1 MESYTDFAGIYDE
14 FMEDTPYDQWA
25 SFIHEKL
32 KEYSI
37 SDGLLLDLGA
47 GTGEMTRRMRDLGF
61 DMIGVDNS
69 TEMLNVA
76 RNKEADSED
85 ILYLNQDMRE
95 FELYGTV
102 RGIMSVCDC
111 VNYVT
116 DPEDLLTVFK
126 LCNNYLDPK
135 GLLIFDFNT
144 KKKYEMIDD
153 ATIADVKDDA
163 AFIWDNFYDEEECIN
178 QYDITF
184 FKEDEKGL
192 YRRFDETHIQRGY
205 DLDEIKALIEKSG
218 LKFLD
223 AFDDY
228 RNKKAGRDSERI
240 VVICM
245 EQGK

>member
-14 FMEDTPYDQWA
+14 FMEDTPYNQWA
-25 SFIHEKL
+25 SFIREKL
-32 KEYSI
+32 IEYGI

-47 GTGEMTRRMRDLGF
+47 GTGEMTRRFRDLGF
-61 DMIGVDNS
+61 DMIGVDSS

-76 RNKEADSED
+76 RNKETNPED

-116 DPEDLLTVFK
+116 EPEELLTVFK

-135 GLLIFDFNT
+135 GILIFDFNT
-144 KKKYEMIDD
+144 KKKYEVIAD
-153 ATIADVKDDA
+153 ATITDVKDDA

-184 FKEDEKGL
+184 FKEDENGL
-192 YRRFDETHIQRGY
+192 YKRFDETHIQRGY

-228 RNKKAGRDSERI
+228 TKKKAGHDSERI

>member
-32 KEYSI
+32 KEYGI

-47 GTGEMTRRMRDLGF
+47 GTGEMTRRMRDRGF

-69 TEMLNVA
+69 TEMLNIA
-76 RNKEADSED
+76 RNKEENPEE

-111 VNYVT
+111 VNYIT
-116 DPEDLLTVFK
+116 DPEELLSVFK

-135 GLLIFDFNT
+135 GIFIFDFNT
-144 KKKYEMIDD
+144 KRKYEFIGD
-153 ATIADVKDDA
+153 ATISDVKEDA
-163 AFIWDNFYDEEECIN
+163 AFIWDNYYDEEECIN
-178 QYDITF
+178 EYDITF
-184 FKEDEKGL
+184 FKEDKEGL
-192 YRRFDETHIQRGY
+192 YKRFDETHIQRGY
-205 DLDEIKALIEKSG
+205 DLDEIKDLIERSG
-218 LKFLD
+218 LIFLD

-228 RNKKAGRDSERI
+228 TKKKVCKDTERI